1 MKSSKLIGGTRG
13 LHPRHIKKMSRKK
26 TRFIKTRE
34 KRKSRESSRSKVIGT
49 GFLVL
54 VAFATVADTSSTI
67 SRSKAIRQPSSRAL
81 TLKSKTPS
89 TVLQNKTKG
98 EIWYVC
104 TGNTCR
110 SAALKMAAYKNG
122 KIIPTCGS
130 GVRESGGMTPALL
143 SAFNRGNYTRD
154 FLNVAHKHRSQSCNN
169 KCELFKDNNR
179 IFGVVAQ
186 SNKKA
191 IKLMAQECGLSNPNI
206 MTLGEIASECK
217 PLENDPWDYSEQ
229 AAIEEGL
236 PWTTELQQKQH
247 NVYNNLPNKAE
258 ACFKA
263 VEGKLANL

>member
-1 MKSSKLIGGTRG
+1 
-13 LHPRHIKKMSRKK
+13 MSRKK
-26 TRFIKTRE
+26 TSFIKTRE
-34 KRKSRESSRSKVIGT
+34 RRIARQSTKTKVIGT
-49 GFLVL
+49 GFMVL
-54 VAFATVADTSSTI
+54 VAFSAVVDTAAATT
-67 SRSKAIRQPSSRAL
+67 RSKVNRQPSSRAL

-89 TVLQNKTKG
+89 TAVRNQTKG

-104 TGNTCR
+104 SGNTCR

-130 GVRESGGMTPALL
+130 GERASGGMTPALL
-143 SAFNRGNYTRD
+143 SAFNRGNYSND

-169 KCELFKDNNR
+169 KCELFKDSNR
-179 IFGVVAQ
+179 IFGVVAP

-191 IKLMAQECGLSNPNI
+191 IKLMAKECGLSKPNI

-229 AAIEEGL
+229 AALEEGL
-236 PWTTELQQKQH
+236 PWTTERQQKQK
-247 NVYNNLPNKAE
+247 NEYNKLPNNAE
-258 ACFKA
+258 DCFKA